1 MTERK
6 QAEEALAEARRRS
19 ETILESITDAFVAV
33 DRDWRFTYINER
45 ALRRMQ
51 VRAGG
56 PVTREEMLGRNMW
69 DAFPD
74 AVGTEIHRR
83 YREAMGGQRAVEF
96 ETYFEPSGEW
106 IEAHAYPSDAGLSI
120 YYRDVSERRRAEAE
134 TRRSET
140 LLDGI
145 ADAFY
150 AVDADWRFT
159 YINERAVV
167 VLGENLD
174 EPLPHDAYLG
184 RTVWEIFPDV
194 LGTEIETHLRT
205 AARERRTTVFEAF
218 YEPSARWFDVHAYP
232 ADEGLVVYFRDITE
246 RKRAQAELERRA
258 RPAGARRRAGPAGAR
273 GPAGP
278 GGAGR
283 GGRRSRLGRSARRRW
298 GSRRSFRAGSFSCC
312 APASGGAPARS
323 GTRPASRAARHWW
336 ATRPWPASP

>member
-1 MTERK
+1 MT
-6 QAEEALAEARRRS
+6 ASTALAEARRRS
-19 ETILESITDAFVAV
+19 ETILESITDAYVSV
-33 DRDWRFTYINER
+33 DRDWRFTYINDR

-74 AVGTEIHRR
+74 AVGTELHRR
-83 YREAMGGQRAVEF
+83 YSEAMGGQGAVEF

-106 IEAHAYPSDAGLSI
+106 IEVHAYASDAGLSI
-120 YYRDVSERRRAEAE
+120 YYRDVSERMRAEAE
-134 TRRSET
+134 ARRSVR

-167 VLGENLD
+167 VLGQNLD

-184 RTVWEIFPDV
+184 RTVWEVFPAL

-205 AARERRTTVFEAF
+205 AARERRRTVFEAF
-218 YEPSARWFDVHAYP
+218 YEPSACWFDVHAHP

-258 RPAGARRRAGPAGAR
+258 HRQALVAELGQRALAGPPVQAVLDEATAITARTLGATPVGIAEILPGQELLVLRAGVGWSVGSIGRTTGAPSRTRRGRRTAPR
-273 GPAGP
+273 GP
-278 GGAGR
+278 R
-283 GGRRSRLGRSARRRW
+283 
-298 GSRRSFRAGSFSCC
+298 
-312 APASGGAPARS
+312 
-323 GTRPASRAARHWW
+323 
-336 ATRPWPASP
+336 